1 MNVYLNY
8 LWKQKPFSFQ
18 ALHWIETTK
27 EQNLFELEIICDII
41 NLSNID
47 ILINEIIKV
56 NLIKI

>member
-1 MNVYLNY
+1 M
-8 LWKQKPFSFQ
+8 
-18 ALHWIETTK
+18 TK
-27 EQNLFELEIICDII
+27 EQNLFVLEIILDII

>member
-47 ILINEIIKV
+47 ILI
-56 NLIKI
+56 KI